1 LPPAVAAVLMASN
14 NASESAH
21 LIMRRVPDNDPVH

>member
-1 LPPAVAAVLMASN
+1 VLMASN